1 MNFKQIPIQS
11 QHVIETKLT
20 NRKQDISASIE
31 QRSQQFQFPPVPG
44 FQTTSGSVNVK
55 MQG

>member
-11 QHVIETKLT
+11 QRVIETKLT
-20 NRKQDISASIE
+20 DRKQDISASIE
-31 QRSQQFQFPPVPG
+31 QRSQQLQFPPVPG